1 MKPRKILLQ
10 LEHAIKKRE
19 KKIVFLWGTRQT
31 GKSTILNHMYQD
43 MGGSYFNFDNIEDQR
58 LFVPELTKLI
68 SSVQFKNSTK
78 DSPYI
83 FIDEV
88 QRYPEVTQ
96 SLKLLA
102 DNTDFIILATGSS
115 EMQAKTHNFDTLAG
129 RYKEFVLFPLTIDE
143 VSAFK
148 DESVE
153 LTNNPSY
160 AVSQHLISF
169 MDEMMIYGTYPG
181 VVLAD
186 QKSKIE
192 DLRNITQNSVVKD
205 IVNIYEL
212 RNTDLVFNLLRLLAM
227 QIGNLINVTELAS
240 SLGSTKTTIDN
251 YLSILSKNRIIYLL
265 EPFKT
270 NKRRGYLERKKVFFT
285 DLGIRNSLIEDF
297 RPMHLRQ
304 DLGAVFE
311 NLIVMGFLRQTF
323 YQRNNNKLFYF
334 REIAGKQKEID
345 LIIESPIGSKFAYE
359 VKYNG
364 GNSKQFPDL
373 GISSYETLSR
383 DNAPKYLV

>member
-1 MKPRKILLQ
+1 M
-10 LEHAIKKRE
+10 
-19 KKIVFLWGTRQT
+19 FLWGSRQT
-31 GKSTILNHMYQD
+31 GKSTILNHLYKN

-58 LFVPELTKLI
+58 LFIPELTKLT
-68 SSVQFKNSTK
+68 SSIQFKNNLK
-78 DSPYI
+78 ASPYI

-88 QRYPEVTQ
+88 QRYPEATQ

-115 EMQAKTHNFDTLAG
+115 EMQAKNHNFDTLAG

-143 VSAFK
+143 IAAFK
-148 DESVE
+148 DKSFE
-153 LTNNPSY
+153 LTDNPSY
-160 AVSQHLISF
+160 AISQHLISHL
-169 MDEMMIYGTYPG
+169 DEMMIYGAYPG

-192 DLRNITQNSVVKD
+192 ELRNITQNSVVKD

-251 YLSILSKNRIIYLL
+251 YLSIFAKNRIIYLL

-297 RPMHLRQ
+297 RSIHLRQ

-311 NLIVMGFLRQTF
+311 NLIVMGFLRQAF

-345 LIIESPIGSKFAYE
+345 LILESPIGRKLAYE
-359 VKYNG
+359 IKFNG
-364 GNSKQFPDL
+364 GNSNQFPDL

-383 DNAPKYLV
+383 ENAPKCLV